1 MCFVRACVYIYIV
14 YVLYTCKRNTLVLT
28 LLCKST
34 RISCLSNN
42 IINNNSPDAVLMD
55 TEIIAESPLRFTVA
69 GLGDAM
75 STFYEARAVRASGG
89 TNLSGGHPCV
99 ASWALVSALR
109 DTLLKVAPQAI
120 KDLKD
125 KKVSPAVEKII
136 EANSLLSGT
145 S

>member
-1 MCFVRACVYIYIV
+1 M
-14 YVLYTCKRNTLVLT
+14 
-28 LLCKST
+28 
-34 RISCLSNN
+34 
-42 IINNNSPDAVLMD
+42 
-55 TEIIAESPLRFTVA
+55 A

-89 TNLSGGHPCV
+89 TNISGGYPCV

-109 DTLLKVAPQAI
+109 DILLEVAPQAI